1 MAELVFEKLYTD
13 SSNALSDVCIG
24 NEPDNTITKFFIE
37 AHRQGSR
44 LGDVTLS
51 NYDNINWQHS
61 NCLMTSQNVSDIG
74 IKTFPQIGAIGFYTL
89 LYENRSCIL
98 APIFTESQLYKW
110 PTMIITQNTND
121 ITFTIT
127 DPEDVVYDCW
137 RVCIR
142 QGYFAYEYVSYEQM
156 FTVPKPP
163 TGTYTFSVEGY
174 LNDRLASE
182 KYEQYDVSVVNPNPV
197 PTPLGDTVYSV
208 NNQAADINGNVTI
221 EAQHIP
227 FSAEGFLAED
237 VLEAIIEAS
246 TGATASI
253 HTLAIIDW
261 SSNQQTITVPGVTAS
276 NIILVAPIPAH
287 QSGYT
292 AATVSCISQGTN
304 SLTFQCATVPT
315 IDIDVQVVIL

>member
-1 MAELVFEKLYTD
+1 MAELQFDYLVD
-13 SSNALSDVCIG
+13 LSQNYINTCIG
-24 NEPDNTITKFFIE
+24 NEPDNRLVQYGLIDDRQQNE
-37 AHRQGSR
+37 ATEI
-44 LGDVTLS
+44 VNS
-51 NYDNINWQHS
+51 NYSSLTWQYLQS
-61 NCLMTSQNVSDIG
+61 LLSSQAVKKIG
-74 IKTFPQIGAIGFYTL
+74 VKNFPQIGAIGFYTL
-89 LYENRSCIL
+89 LHENRSCIL

-110 PTMIITQNTND
+110 PTMLITQNTND
-121 ITFTIT
+121 ITFTIMN
-127 DPEDVVYDCW
+127 PEDVVYDCW

-182 KYEQYDVSVVNPNPV
+182 KYEQYDVSVVNPKPV

-208 NNQAADINGNVTI
+208 NSQVADINGNVTI

-227 FSAEGFLAED
+227 FSADGFLAED
-237 VLEAIIEAS
+237 VLEAILEAS
-246 TGATASI
+246 AGATASI

-261 SSNQQTITVPGVTAS
+261 SSNQQTITVDGITAT
-276 NIILVAPIPAH
+276 NIVLVAPIPAH

-292 AATVSCISQGTN
+292 AANVICVSQGID
-304 SLTFQCATVPT
+304 SLTFQCATIPL
-315 IDIDVQVVIL
+315 IDINVQVVIL